1 MNNVK
6 YVLRVYKERENP
18 VCKRHSVPR
27 LPCFERVGGV
37 RGGAA
42 LEGVVNNPFAT
53 FLLLL
58 LSPFFLRAEKEGA
71 IFFPRLLG
79 ARIWTDFF
87 VEQSSKDKRFEEN

>member
-53 FLLLL
+53 FLFLL
-58 LSPFFLRAEKEGA
+58 LSPFFLRGEKEGA
-71 IFFPRLLG
+71 IFFSRLLG